1 MLSSVLFANDPLLE
15 QIAMDAIAMDGT
27 RVRIAT
33 TRNRQDPAVRKIQKA
48 LLIWDPKCLPKYR
61 DDGDYGSETAA
72 AVTRFKREY
81 IHAEEPIYN
90 DVGPQTV
97 LWLDRIA
104 MVDENHRALSSEI
117 MLPPLIEP
125 SPGTDAIAPDGFWIP
140 IPKRVRRR
148 NGMFLE
154 LDQATVT
161 VFKQG
166 EIYVMVIDNLGPP
179 SHPNARA
186 AASATAKGAA
196 TRAVDQSLKHLP
208 DVERRILSFGVG
220 RIAGG
225 LVSVIGSMLDA
236 SPTVNEIH
244 WSATIDGRPVK
255 FVVLAS
261 EQ

>member
-1 MLSSVLFANDPLLE
+1 MLHSTLFANDPLLE
-15 QIAMDAIAMDGT
+15 QIAIDANGQ
-27 RVRIAT
+27 RIST
-33 TRNRQDPAVRKIQKA
+33 SQNRHDPAVRKIQQA
-48 LLIWDPKCLPKYR
+48 LLLWDPSCLPVYGI
-61 DDGDYGSETAA
+61 DGDYGSETAE
-72 AVTRFKREY
+72 AVRRFKVEVIRVQGTVY
-81 IHAEEPIYN
+81 K

-104 MVDENHRALSSEI
+104 MADENHRALSAEI

-125 SPGTDAIAPDGFWIP
+125 IPGTDAVAPDGFWIP

-166 EIYVMVIDNLGPP
+166 EIYVMIIDNLGPP
-179 SHPNARA
+179 SHPNARV
-186 AASATAKGAA
+186 AASATARAA
-196 TRAVDQSLKHLP
+196 AARATDQSLRHLP
-208 DVERRILSFGVG
+208 DVQRRILSFGVG
-220 RIAGG
+220 RIVGG
-225 LVSVIGSMLDA
+225 LVSVIGSVLDA

-244 WSATIDGRPVK
+244 WSAIIDSRPVK
-255 FVVLAS
+255 FVVLTS